1 MGFQQE
7 ISDVQH
13 IFTETRLHHHIIDEA
28 VALDGQIPLRA
39 DSSGPQWD
47 KHISYFIYVSFLH
60 GVNS

>member
-1 MGFQQE
+1 M
-7 ISDVQH
+7 QH